1 MAMICLRQHSYP
13 YCLTRA
19 PSVPWGQRRFHLAPA
34 RRGRGSPRRIAF
46 RHAARYA
53 QPSQNLRERRPY
65 GCRMGQSAEDL
76 MGFAQGRL
84 LSRAAI
90 LDGCLS
96 VFEVEVLGQTLGPGP
111 ISEGGSGAPGAHRS
125 AAILDLDQTACWASH
140 EFVVKSFGGEGSPD
154 CVEKL
159 SFI

>member
-1 MAMICLRQHSYP
+1 
-13 YCLTRA
+13 
-19 PSVPWGQRRFHLAPA
+19 
-34 RRGRGSPRRIAF
+34 
-46 RHAARYA
+46 
-53 QPSQNLRERRPY
+53 
-65 GCRMGQSAEDL
+65 MGQSAEDL

-125 AAILDLDQTACWASH
+125 AAILDLDQTALLGVS
-140 EFVVKSFGGEGSPD
+140 
-154 CVEKL
+154 
-159 SFI
+159 

>member
-19 PSVPWGQRRFHLAPA
+19 RSAHAFMGQGVPKRLQARAGPESTLPA
-34 RRGRGSPRRIAF
+34 CPGVSDASISR
-46 RHAARYA
+46 
-53 QPSQNLRERRPY
+53 QPANLRERRPY

-96 VFEVEVLGQTLGPGP
+96 VFEVEVLG
-111 ISEGGSGAPGAHRS
+111 
-125 AAILDLDQTACWASH
+125 
-140 EFVVKSFGGEGSPD
+140 
-154 CVEKL
+154 
-159 SFI
+159 